1 MDDSCRIMIVDDEF
15 IMRQGIKFMM
25 KWENGGYE
33 IVGEASNGRD
43 ALEKLAELS
52 PHIVLC
58 DIAMPVMDGLD
69 FIKVAHKEYPD
80 IKIIVLS
87 GYDNFEYVREAL
99 LNGASDY
106 VLKPTLNPETL
117 TALLNKIAA
126 DIPGLQLKKRQGS
139 DLDGL
144 FEKFMTGSD
153 ACADGRLTFAM
164 PGSCFRFFVMQLK
177 CRDKK
182 GADLSGVLF
191 DKVEEFFKN
200 AGNMKYFRFLYSH
213 KEVLCAVI
221 NYDMRDEVRVQ
232 NSVRALA
239 SSLGMI
245 SDRALVVL
253 GTCQKN
259 LEGIRDEFISG
270 GLLEKESFYYKGEHL
285 LFTDGSDTGRT
296 LKRFDFRSFSSIVS
310 DRKYGEAICMLRD
323 YIYEAAACQMLEF
336 KLKNQMKNLV
346 YNLIGSNEENAVR
359 LEAICREAFEAAEQS
374 LWSEDFLCI
383 VDDMLKKIS
392 DMLPKDTSDTSAH
405 LGEIFEYIREH
416 YVEDL
421 TLQSVADTFNFS
433 YSYLSAYFN
442 QYAHEGFSEYLNKI
456 RIRKA
461 CEYLEHS
468 DRTIAEV
475 SSAVGYADHSYF
487 CRVFKKVTGETP
499 SGYRRE
505 RQRR

>member
-99 LNGASDY
+99 LNGAYDY

-182 GADLSGVLF
+182 GADLV
-191 DKVEEFFKN
+191 
-200 AGNMKYFRFLYSH
+200 
-213 KEVLCAVI
+213 
-221 NYDMRDEVRVQ
+221 
-232 NSVRALA
+232 
-239 SSLGMI
+239 
-245 SDRALVVL
+245 
-253 GTCQKN
+253 
-259 LEGIRDEFISG
+259 
-270 GLLEKESFYYKGEHL
+270 
-285 LFTDGSDTGRT
+285 
-296 LKRFDFRSFSSIVS
+296 
-310 DRKYGEAICMLRD
+310 
-323 YIYEAAACQMLEF
+323 
-336 KLKNQMKNLV
+336 
-346 YNLIGSNEENAVR
+346 
-359 LEAICREAFEAAEQS
+359 
-374 LWSEDFLCI
+374 
-383 VDDMLKKIS
+383 
-392 DMLPKDTSDTSAH
+392 
-405 LGEIFEYIREH
+405 
-416 YVEDL
+416 
-421 TLQSVADTFNFS
+421 
-433 YSYLSAYFN
+433 
-442 QYAHEGFSEYLNKI
+442 
-456 RIRKA
+456 
-461 CEYLEHS
+461 
-468 DRTIAEV
+468 
-475 SSAVGYADHSYF
+475 
-487 CRVFKKVTGETP
+487 
-499 SGYRRE
+499 
-505 RQRR
+505 